1 LTSKGAQRLTPTYV
15 RWRLAMR
22 RSRLFR
28 PGERIGIAVSGG
40 PDSILLLDFASVYA
54 GEAGVTLSI
63 VHFNHH
69 LRGAESD
76 ADELFVRQRAREL
89 GLEFHSSGAGVAG
102 IARAK
107 KRNLEATARELR
119 YSFFFGL
126 VRQGKLDK
134 VATAH
139 TANDQ
144 AETVLLRLVR
154 GAGTRGL
161 GGIHPV
167 LEGGVVRPFL
177 TLTRAEVEAEVALR
191 GLDYRADSSNRETR
205 FARNRLRERVLPLL
219 ESEFNPRVVEAL
231 AAFADHARDDDVF
244 LQEQARE
251 RSQAWLR
258 REGGTLRIPAGRL
271 SEFPPAIARR
281 ILRQMVAE
289 ALHGGARAP
298 GPVAISHAEMEDLLR
313 LAAEGQS
320 GKRMTLGVGVEV
332 RKEFEWLVIGG
343 RQREDGLPSSR
354 ASGFRHV
361 IRPPTTVAITQIGL
375 RLRFGFADTIDA
387 NTLEAEYND
396 NEAVWLDSLNPAAPL
411 ILRSWR
417 AGDRFHALGSTN
429 PVKLKELFQR
439 RRIPAAE
446 RAWWPVLESAGRIVW
461 VRGFVPVR
469 CAGRESKRVLR
480 IREESLP
487 GTGERDEARA
497 SRK

>member
-1 LTSKGAQRLTPTYV
+1 MTSKGAQRFTETYR

-22 RSRLFR
+22 RGRLLG
-28 PGERIGIAVSGG
+28 PGERVGIAVSGG
-40 PDSILLLDFASVYA
+40 PDSMLLLNFAAAYA
-54 GEAGVTLSI
+54 REAGVALAV

-76 ADELFVRQRAREL
+76 ADEIFVRERALEL
-89 GLEFHSSGAGVAG
+89 GLDFHGSGADVAA

-107 KRNLEATARELR
+107 KRNLEAAARDLR
-119 YSFFFGL
+119 YGFFFSL

-144 AETVLLRLVR
+144 AETVLLRLIR

-167 LEGGVVRPFL
+167 LEGSVVRPFL
-177 TLTRAEVEAEVALR
+177 TLTRAEVEAELTLR
-191 GLDYRADSSNRETR
+191 GIVSRDDFSNREAR

-219 ESEFNPRVVEAL
+219 QGEFNPRVVESL
-231 AAFADHARDDDVF
+231 AAFAENARDDEAF

-251 RSQAWLR
+251 RSHPWLR

-289 ALHGGARAP
+289 VVQGGAQAH
-298 GPVAISHAEMEDLLR
+298 GPVAISHAEMEDLRR

-320 GKRMTLGVGVEV
+320 GKRLVLGAGAEV
-332 RKEFEWLVIGG
+332 RKEFEWLVISG
-343 RQREDGLPSSR
+343 RQLEGRPPSRS
-354 ASGFRHV
+354 ASGFRYR
-361 IRPPTTVAITQIGL
+361 IRPPAAVVIPRLRL
-375 RLRFGFADTIDA
+375 RLRFSFADKVGA
-387 NTLEAEYND
+387 NVAEAEYNGT
-396 NEAVWLDSLNPAAPL
+396 EGVWLDSLSPAAPL

-417 AGDRFHALGSTN
+417 AGDCYHAFANTN

-446 RAWWPVLESAGRIVW
+446 RAWWPVLECAGTIVW
-461 VRGFVPVR
+461 IRGFTPVR
-469 CAGRESKRVLR
+469 PAFTESKKQLV
-480 IREESLP
+480 ISEEPLA
-487 GTGERDEARA
+487 GEV
-497 SRK
+497 